1 MASYIHPKSQAFD
14 LHHGA
19 PSDRRGDYCGYLRKA
34 SLFFRNAGGRLW
46 HITAFAVPQHLG
58 RYWGRADIGKVTLER
73 CARVF
78 FLFTCDALGPHEPGG
93 PTFSGFHLHSRTGT
107 AACKECG
114 DASEIPVSS
123 LLVIAS
129 AKVSKL
135 TICITKAPGP
145 PITFSR

>member
-1 MASYIHPKSQAFD
+1 MAKKRLRLRLPLSKWLATSGLEMTRLAHHCIRGTATFGTLLGKSGHWQ
-14 LHHGA
+14 
-19 PSDRRGDYCGYLRKA
+19 GD
-34 SLFFRNAGGRLW
+34 S
-46 HITAFAVPQHLG
+46 
-58 RYWGRADIGKVTLER
+58 ER
-73 CARVF
+73 CARAF
-78 FLFTCDALGPHEPGG
+78 YLFTCDALGPHEPGG

-114 DASEIPVSS
+114 DASEISVSS